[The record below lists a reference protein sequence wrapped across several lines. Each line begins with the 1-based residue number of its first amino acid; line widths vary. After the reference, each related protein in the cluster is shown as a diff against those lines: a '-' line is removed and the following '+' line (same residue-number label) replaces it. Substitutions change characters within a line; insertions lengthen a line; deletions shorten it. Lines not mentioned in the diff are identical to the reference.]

1 MDREIESIMPD
12 VRGGESDP
20 RYLREIIRYEIE
32 GEETFAVCEGL
43 DGDRWRELIL
53 MNGDPLH

>member
-1 MDREIESIMPD
+1 MPD